1 MTEKKPKIFAG
12 ICLSWVFIDY
22 AIDYVQNREFPVTQK
37 ELSPMLLFKDFV
49 ETYGESQQ
57 SLFWKYSEAKA
68 IKQYDD
74 LVLAFNA
81 ELNLIW
87 KEVAGSKVTLL
98 QEWLRKFREFEKNCN
113 SLP

>member
-1 MTEKKPKIFAG
+1 MTEKKPKIFAE
-12 ICLSWVFIDY
+12 ICSSWIFIDY
-22 AIDYVQNREFPVTQK
+22 AIDYVQNREFSVTQK
-37 ELSPMLLFKDFV
+37 ELSPMLLFEDFV
-49 ETYGESQQ
+49 ETYSKSQRR
-57 SLFWKYSEAKA
+57 LFWKYSEAKA
-68 IKQYDD
+68 IELYDD

-87 KEVAGSKVTLL
+87 KEVAESKVTLL